1 MSNSYLEKNPFY
13 INLNTTA
20 LPIIG
25 KSAHP
30 NYFLFTLDYMM
41 KDIHNRARTWKV
53 QLTTRGIPYFL
64 SVFSLSVRH
73 LG

>member
-25 KSAHP
+25 KTAHLI
-30 NYFLFTLDYMM
+30 YFLFTLDDMM
-41 KDIHNRARTWKV
+41 KGIHNRARTWKV
-53 QLTTRGIPYFL
+53 QPTTRGIPYFL
-64 SVFSLSVRH
+64 SVFSLSDRH